1 MASERIGDMTR
12 EELKQFILEVIEER
26 MGQGWYR
33 QKSDRTPEEIWKSIR
48 DNILPHTP
56 GTPSALDLLLE
67 ERELRGKTFL
77 LPRDKPE
84 NE

>member
-26 MGQGWYR
+26 MQQGWYR
-33 QKSDRTPEEIWKSIR
+33 VKSNRSPEEIWQSMR
-48 DNILPHTP
+48 ENIIPHKP

-77 LPRDKPE
+77 LPRDEPE